1 MLDNT
6 TIVKVTNR
14 DNSYVGYL
22 IPEMGNLRRKFAPQE
37 TKELT
42 MEEIR
47 KLSWTDGGRILIK
60 NHLILHNEEAIA
72 EILSAVEP
80 EYFYS
85 EKEVEHLLRYGSA
98 EQLMDALDFAPEGVI
113 SLIKDKAVEIKLNDV
128 YKREIIA
135 QKTKFDVSK
144 AIEYNE
150 VSEKVEE
157 VKERRSAPM
166 NMDEPAPAENPAAQ
180 VRRTTPVYK
189 VITKEQ

>member
-72 EILSAVEP
+72 EILSVVEP

-98 EQLMDALDFAPEGVI
+98 EQLMDALDFAPEGVV

-128 YKREIIA
+128 LKREIIA
-135 QKTKFDVSK
+135 QKTRFDVSK

-150 VSEKVEE
+150 VSEKTEE
-157 VKERRSAPM
+157 VKERRAAPM
-166 NMDEPAPAENPAAQ
+166 NMDEPAPVENPAAQ
-180 VRRTTPVYK
+180 VRRATPVYK

>member
-1 MLDNT
+1 
-6 TIVKVTNR
+6 
-14 DNSYVGYL
+14 
-22 IPEMGNLRRKFAPQE
+22 
-37 TKELT
+37 
-42 MEEIR
+42 
-47 KLSWTDGGRILIK
+47 
-60 NHLILHNEEAIA
+60 
-72 EILSAVEP
+72 
-80 EYFYS
+80 
-85 EKEVEHLLRYGSA
+85 
-98 EQLMDALDFAPEGVI
+98 MDALDFAPEGVV